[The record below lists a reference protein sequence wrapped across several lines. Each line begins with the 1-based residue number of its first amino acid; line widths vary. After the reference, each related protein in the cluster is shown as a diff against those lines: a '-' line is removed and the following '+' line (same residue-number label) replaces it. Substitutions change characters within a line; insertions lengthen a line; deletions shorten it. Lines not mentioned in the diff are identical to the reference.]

1 MENGKHNHLRGG
13 GGGPTPN
20 GEYHKLFQFFGFPFP
35 NFLFADA
42 QKENLLVKGQLEVK
56 QFCID
61 YVQRAEVKILIILHL
76 LFHFHS
82 I

>member
-1 MENGKHNHLRGG
+1 MENIINCF
-13 GGGPTPN
+13 N
-20 GEYHKLFQFFGFPFP
+20 FFRYPFP

-61 YVQRAEVKILIILHL
+61 YVQRAEVKILIILM
-76 LFHFHS
+76 FSFNS
-82 I
+82 M